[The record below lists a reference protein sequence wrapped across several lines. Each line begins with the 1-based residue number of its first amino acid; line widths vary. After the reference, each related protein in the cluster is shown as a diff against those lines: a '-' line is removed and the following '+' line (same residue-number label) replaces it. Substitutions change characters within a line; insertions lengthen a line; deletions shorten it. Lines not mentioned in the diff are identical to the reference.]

1 MLTHILKIIKI
12 FARNR
17 FYLFINILQ
26 FKMSYSVGVLV
37 GNSLKTEFILFI
49 QLIFELKLVIAVL

>member
-12 FARNR
+12 FARNW